1 MPRDPAL
8 RARHGRRDGGVCM
21 SNWHRRTPFW
31 SCPCEECKA
40 QRLFAFSIVGIAG
53 AIVLLTILGS
63 NL

>member
-1 MPRDPAL
+1 
-8 RARHGRRDGGVCM
+8 M

-63 NL
+63 NF